1 MSHNVSAGTTKKFS
15 TKCAVRAKSFFFVSK
30 SVMHYCILD
39 VLVAITVVVAKSFYS
54 RGGGGV
60 GGLGYALKSS

>member
-1 MSHNVSAGTTKKFS
+1 MSHNVRAGTTKKFS

-54 RGGGGV
+54 RGGGGGGGGVV
-60 GGLGYALKSS
+60 GNR

>member
-1 MSHNVSAGTTKKFS
+1 MLVQGRPRKFLQS
-15 TKCAVRAKSFFFVSK
+15 VLYVQSLFFVSK

-60 GGLGYALKSS
+60 GGVGGLGTR

>member
-1 MSHNVSAGTTKKFS
+1 MSHNVRAGTKRNFLKSVLYVQSLFS
-15 TKCAVRAKSFFFVSK
+15 FVSK

-54 RGGGGV
+54 RGGG
-60 GGLGYALKSS
+60 LGTR

>member
-1 MSHNVSAGTTKKFS
+1 MFVQGRLRNFL
-15 TKCAVRAKSFFFVSK
+15 KSVLYAQSLFFFVSE

-54 RGGGGV
+54 RGG
-60 GGLGYALKSS
+60 LGYALKSS

>member
-1 MSHNVSAGTTKKFS
+1 MFVQGRPRNFLQSVLYVQSL
-15 TKCAVRAKSFFFVSK
+15 FFCIK

-54 RGGGGV
+54 RGGGG
-60 GGLGYALKSS
+60 GGGGV

>member
-1 MSHNVSAGTTKKFS
+1 MSHNVRAGTTKKCS

-39 VLVAITVVVAKSFYS
+39 VLVAITVVVAKAFYW
-54 RGGGGV
+54 RGE
-60 GGLGYALKSS
+60 GLGTR

>member
-1 MSHNVSAGTTKKFS
+1 MSHNVRAGTTKKFS
-15 TKCAVRAKSFFFVSK
+15 KKCAVRAKSFFFVSE

-54 RGGGGV
+54 RGGGGL
-60 GGLGYALKSS
+60 LGTR

>member
-1 MSHNVSAGTTKKFS
+1 MFVQGRPRNFLQSVLYVQSL
-15 TKCAVRAKSFFFVSK
+15 FFFVSK

-54 RGGGGV
+54 RGGG
-60 GGLGYALKSS
+60 LG